1 MDYCAVRLPRLKRRF
16 FSYSHKIITLILR
29 SAPAV
34 AVSASLHLV
43 ARSNVFQLV
52 HKYFPHQP
60 RGLAAGST
68 SLQELAKQNITIER
82 DFLRGGNH
90 RSQLFSSLLHSL
102 AQASS
107 STTSWTSPSSDHHF
121 FLYPTLETV
130 MVNTQRKLF
139 IISPVRGSS
148 PSGPVCHLQTS
159 FHESWIRPAD
169 LLVIVAGFITVQQV
183 SALFRAGNCCCS
195 WPECKLQSDRLL
207 GSRAEHLGEVK
218 NDDFHWFTV
227 PVPAEPRGDSKLR

>member
-1 MDYCAVRLPRLKRRF
+1 MPPVLTFSSSWLLALFPKLKSSSQIEDAPDLIWKKEAPTTPPYYSPIDPVKISLKPSPLAVSIIMIFLHNKTALFFNWIIVQSVYLDSKEDF

-107 STTSWTSPSSDHHF
+107 STTS
-121 FLYPTLETV
+121 
-130 MVNTQRKLF
+130 
-139 IISPVRGSS
+139 
-148 PSGPVCHLQTS
+148 
-159 FHESWIRPAD
+159 
-169 LLVIVAGFITVQQV
+169 
-183 SALFRAGNCCCS
+183 
-195 WPECKLQSDRLL
+195 
-207 GSRAEHLGEVK
+207 
-218 NDDFHWFTV
+218 
-227 PVPAEPRGDSKLR
+227 